1 MANIIYNIAKQQIF
15 NGTMDLDG
23 DTFRVALLETSAGQD
38 VTHTTV
44 AAVLAADD
52 ELTDVAGTRE
62 QLVTPAV
69 RVNVGESR
77 AEWYDSGAN
86 YVEWSDVDQV
96 GSEQCVAY
104 LVYKFDTDDATSV
117 PVLMVDSFAAITPNG
132 SDIRLTWHADGI
144 MHSG

>member
-1 MANIIYNIAKQQIF
+1 MAK
-15 NGTMDLDG
+15 GMP
-23 DTFRVALLETSAGQD
+23 
-38 VTHTTV
+38 
-44 AAVLAADD
+44 AVLAADD
-52 ELTDVAGTRE
+52 ILAGDASRQGLT
-62 QLVTPAV
+62 TPAV

-77 AEWYDSGAN
+77 AEWYDSGAA

-104 LVYKFDTDDATSV
+104 LVYKFDTDDDTSV

-132 SDIRLTWHADGI
+132 SDIRITWHADGI